1 MSQPFPGKPA
11 FNCYQAL
18 HEMEAY
24 LDAETS
30 AWMRTSVDSHLTDC
44 VDCQGAFE
52 FHHELKAAI
61 SAKCKTD
68 EVPPGL
74 QQRILNCFGPDF
86 LT

>member
-1 MSQPFPGKPA
+1 MSEPFPGKPA
-11 FNCYQAL
+11 FNCYETI

-24 LDAETS
+24 LDAETN
-30 AWMRTSVDSHLTDC
+30 ALMRSSVDSHLNAC

-52 FHHELKAAI
+52 FHYELKATIA
-61 SAKCKTD
+61 AKCRTD

-86 LT
+86 LA